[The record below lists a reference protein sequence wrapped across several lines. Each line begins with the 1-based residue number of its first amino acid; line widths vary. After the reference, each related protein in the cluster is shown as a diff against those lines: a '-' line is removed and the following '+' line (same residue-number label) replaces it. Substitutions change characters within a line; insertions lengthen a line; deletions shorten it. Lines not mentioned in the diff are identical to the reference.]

1 MTNER
6 PKRRRRGT
14 SNAIGEERVESEEQ
28 TTPQPIPIPKQ
39 SSVNLNSKSAT
50 HVANIVFRR
59 PQAYNFPVVEFECHG
74 ARETCHY
81 IRESLLASP
90 EELRPLIR
98 IENQKLETLGPRH
111 KGRLYLFES
120 AAMLDG
126 NPATP
131 ISVLSLHIPGD
142 MDMRYFWTLL
152 SPVRLLTEFTRRGLL
167 GPPVHIPY
175 YDNPPARSKTGQ
187 ILPSRHHSLFSFTA
201 ENFLKATTF
210 PHSPEYHTASL
221 ISDVCPS
228 IIDPATAHQRIES
241 EPDLHVSS
249 HDTPADGKD
258 LNDDRYILELHEA
271 ERALASLV
279 HVNCAEYLLIKR
291 QYFKAFSRDTV
302 LHAEKV
308 RRAAAQHE
316 NERRQSGAAT
326 HNRNER
332 RESKPATHDQNERRE
347 SMPTSHDQD
356 QHEAMRPVVRN
367 QNQRREP
374 RPSTPAMPAK
384 DDEEDDDEY
393 PPVDTPT
400 SSPRATTRSRARSS
414 SVVVAPPLP
423 APDQPSRASAAQIG
437 ARNRALHVRTKNAHA
452 KAVEAQTGWSFPRS
466 KKLVRGWEVLGFL
479 DEERV
484 LAVLDGGDDGEG
496 SDEE

>member
-14 SNAIGEERVESEEQ
+14 SNATGEERVESEEQ

-59 PQAYNFPVVEFECHG
+59 PQAYNFPVVEFECHA
-74 ARETCHY
+74 ARETCHF

-98 IENQKLETLGPRH
+98 IENQKLETLGPRR
-111 KGRLYLFES
+111 KGSLYLFES

-131 ISVLSLHIPGD
+131 ISVMSLHIPGD

-152 SPVRLLTEFTRRGLL
+152 SPVRLLTEFSRRGLL

-187 ILPSRHHSLFSFTA
+187 VLPSRHHRLFSFTA

-228 IIDPATAHQRIES
+228 ILDPATAHERIES

-249 HDTPADGKD
+249 HDTSGDGKD

-279 HVNCAEYLLIKR
+279 HAYCAEYLLIKR

-316 NERRQSGAAT
+316 NERRESKPAT
-326 HNRNER
+326 LDQGQHEAIRPVVRNQR
-332 RESKPATHDQNERRE
+332 KESKPATHD
-347 SMPTSHDQD
+347 
-356 QHEAMRPVVRN
+356 RN
-367 QNQRREP
+367 QRTEP

-384 DDEEDDDEY
+384 DDDDEDY
-393 PPVDTPT
+393 ENSPADTPT